1 MSRHIDGGRTQF
13 QDDLQKVMAV
23 QTQDGAPVRMDISD
37 LLQFCRDLLRIL
49 QAREQDQAVNFAHFP
64 VFLVDRADLSRDDKT
79 GGHLP
84 RDLTV
89 SDPVLLL
96 QDIESVLCRFQL
108 LRQFLPPCRMGKVS
122 CPDDMDP
129 LSPRPEIKMLRSTVL
144 TRRPGIAGMN
154 M

>member
-13 QDDLQKVMAV
+13 QDDLQKVMTV
-23 QTQDGAPVRMDISD
+23 QTQDGASVRMDIPD
-37 LLQFCRDLLRIL
+37 LLQFCRDLRRIL
-49 QAREQDQAVNFAHFP
+49 QTREQDQAVDLSHFP

-79 GGHLP
+79 RDHLP
-84 RDLTV
+84 RHLAV
-89 SDPVLLL
+89 SDPVLFL
-96 QDIESVLCRFQL
+96 QDIESILCRFQF

-122 CPDDMDP
+122 CPDNMDP
-129 LSPRPEIKMLRSTVL
+129 LSPRPEIKILRSAVL